1 MNEQNKKKLN
11 QALQAIAEANKVAE
25 NLETLAVEKQ
35 LTHKNR
41 EVEKYVL
48 AIQKEFVVTDF
59 DNLALK
65 LYEDKQAFL
74 KSLSEEQRKAY
85 EELEALVALQTRLAN
100 GMKQR

>member
-1 MNEQNKKKLN
+1 MNEQNKKRIS
-11 QALQAIAEANKVAE
+11 QALQAITEVNKVTE
-25 NLETLAVEKQ
+25 NLETLSVKEAF
-35 LTHKNR
+35 THKNR
-41 EVEKYVL
+41 EVEKYIL

-65 LYEDKQAFL
+65 LYEDKQNFL

-85 EELEALVALQTRLAN
+85 EELEALVSLQTRLAS